1 MTITLPETTAWST
14 GAAWPVD
21 GEPATIE
28 SITDQVQ
35 ELKDRSN
42 YLNSKTTQLGFQIL
56 QNSMLAGMATF
67 VGYSGTDYSNASS
80 LVASNTFSA
89 AQAGD
94 QVVVDVFA
102 IASILTNTG
111 RLRISWSENGGGEG
125 FAVETIV
132 AIDGNGRPYH
142 LEFVHQVTTPGDL
155 VLFFRA
161 IGNGTQSIGVN
172 SIYTGAGGY
181 WGKFQ
186 YMRPVT

>member
-80 LVASNTFSA
+80 LVASQHIQRGS
-89 AQAGD
+89 GWR
-94 QVVVDVFA
+94 
-102 IASILTNTG
+102 SG
-111 RLRISWSENGGGEG
+111 RG
-125 FAVETIV
+125 
-132 AIDGNGRPYH
+132 
-142 LEFVHQVTTPGDL
+142 
-155 VLFFRA
+155 
-161 IGNGTQSIGVN
+161 
-172 SIYTGAGGY
+172 
-181 WGKFQ
+181 
-186 YMRPVT
+186 